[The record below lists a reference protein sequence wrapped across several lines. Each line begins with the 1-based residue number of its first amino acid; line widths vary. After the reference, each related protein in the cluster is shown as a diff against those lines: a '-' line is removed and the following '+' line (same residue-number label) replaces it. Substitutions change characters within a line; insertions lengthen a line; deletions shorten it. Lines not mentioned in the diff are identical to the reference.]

1 MKIRKILVDIIPV
14 LVGIL
19 LALFINNWQQSRSE
33 SSYIRNSVSSIIKEN
48 EANIKEL
55 QYSLGRQAK
64 FVDSLRKYLDDDT
77 YTLADVI
84 MKTQGVTTPDL
95 KSTTWKFLVQDSKHT
110 LVSYEFINWLAEI
123 EKYEVLVNRY
133 NSKVGDIIFQPAFF
147 DDPRLKRVSL
157 ILFNDFGATEMNLI
171 EELKQFNEFAM
182 KTYGI
187 EKDDLADSAEKKYP
201 QDSISN

>member
-1 MKIRKILVDIIPV
+1 MKIKKILLDIVPV

-19 LALFINNWQQSRSE
+19 LALFINNWQQSCSE
-33 SSYIRNSVSSIIKEN
+33 SAYIRNSVSSIIKEN
-48 EANIKEL
+48 EANIREL
-55 QYSLGRQAK
+55 EYSLQRQAK
-64 FVDSLRKYLDDDT
+64 FMDTLSAYLDDES

-84 MKTQGVTTPDL
+84 KKTQGVTTPDL

-147 DDPRLKRVSL
+147 DDPRLKQVCL
-157 ILFNDFGATEMNLI
+157 ILFSDFGATEMSLI
-171 EELKQFNEFAM
+171 KELREFNEFARE
-182 KTYGI
+182 TYNI
-187 EKDDLADSAEKKYP
+187 ELSE
-201 QDSISN
+201 Q